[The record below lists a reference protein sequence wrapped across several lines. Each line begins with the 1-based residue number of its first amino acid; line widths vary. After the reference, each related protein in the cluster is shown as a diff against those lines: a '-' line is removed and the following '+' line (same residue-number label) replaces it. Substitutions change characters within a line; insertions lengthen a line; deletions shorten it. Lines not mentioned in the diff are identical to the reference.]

1 MGELDD
7 FDSGDPLAD
16 GRHERVRQGKAKV
29 VAASIDLVVEGNRDI
44 SVEQLAER
52 AGLSPRTVV
61 RYFETYNE
69 LIDEGVS
76 QMYGRVAHLFTNDVP
91 DLPLPE
97 RLRRFISLRLDFVR
111 TYHPLIEAMKR
122 AAPRFPAAAEAV
134 ALRDRLLSQQFD
146 SWFAVEKQICD
157 EERCFLFEMFL
168 HYESVFTIESRFAER
183 TEDIIVRFGLEL
195 LGQAAA

>member
-7 FDSGDPLAD
+7 FDSGDPLTD

-52 AGLSPRTVV
+52 AGISPRTVV

-97 RLRRFISLRLDFVR
+97 RLRRFVSLRLDFVR

-146 SWFAVEKQICD
+146 SWFAVEKQTCD
-157 EERCFLFEMFL
+157 EARCFLFEMFL